1 MIDTGLKN
9 KVALITGCNN
19 PHGIGAA
26 TARAFAAQGA
36 RVFLHYFRSIR
47 NASAS
52 GLFDQAVTTLGPTF
66 YWRQQTKTADEL
78 VNAITAN
85 GGTAACFEA
94 DLADASSIP
103 RLFDQAEDAFSG
115 VDILVNN
122 AACSEADTFLF
133 DLSSDDRAH
142 SGFPTTTITTDTH
155 DKNFAVNCRA
165 PGLMMSEF
173 ARRIVRR
180 GIRDGRIVNV
190 SSDGASGFAGEV
202 SYGASK
208 HALES
213 YSRAAAAELGKY
225 GIRINV
231 VSLGPTQTGWIASEL
246 EREITAKT
254 PLGRV
259 GTPQDVADVI
269 VFLASEQARWL
280 TGQMLYVGGGR
291 QMPM

>member
-52 GLFDQAVTTLGPTF
+52 GLFDQAVTTPGQTF

>member
-52 GLFDQAVTTLGPTF
+52 GLFDQAVTTPGQTF

-103 RLFDQAEDAFSG
+103 R
-115 VDILVNN
+115 
-122 AACSEADTFLF
+122 
-133 DLSSDDRAH
+133 
-142 SGFPTTTITTDTH
+142 
-155 DKNFAVNCRA
+155 
-165 PGLMMSEF
+165 
-173 ARRIVRR
+173 
-180 GIRDGRIVNV
+180 
-190 SSDGASGFAGEV
+190 
-202 SYGASK
+202 
-208 HALES
+208 
-213 YSRAAAAELGKY
+213 
-225 GIRINV
+225 
-231 VSLGPTQTGWIASEL
+231 
-246 EREITAKT
+246 
-254 PLGRV
+254 
-259 GTPQDVADVI
+259 
-269 VFLASEQARWL
+269 
-280 TGQMLYVGGGR
+280 
-291 QMPM
+291 

>member
-1 MIDTGLKN
+1 MIDTGLNN

-36 RVFLHYFRSIR
+36 RLFLHYFRSVQ
-47 NASAS
+47 NASATGIS
-52 GLFDQAVTTLGPTF
+52 DQAATAPGQAF

-78 VNAITAN
+78 VSAVTAN
-85 GGTAACFEA
+85 GGGAACFET
-94 DLADASSIP
+94 DLADPSSIS
-103 RLFDQAEDAFSG
+103 RLFDQVEHVFGG

-122 AACSEADTFLF
+122 AACSEADTFLS
-133 DLSSDDRAH
+133 DLSPGEHAH
-142 SGFPTTTITTDTH
+142 SGFPTSTITTGTH
-155 DKNFAVNCRA
+155 DKNFTVNCRA
-165 PGLMMSEF
+165 PALMMAEF
-173 ARRIVRR
+173 ATRITRR

-190 SSDGASGFAGEV
+190 STDGASGFAGEV

-225 GIRINV
+225 GIRINI
-231 VSLGPTQTGWIASEL
+231 VSVGPTQTGWIAPEL
-246 EREITAKT
+246 EKEIAAKT

-269 VFLASEQARWL
+269 VFLASEQAA
-280 TGQMLYVGGGR
+280 G
-291 QMPM
+291 